1 MNFIFH
7 DLNGKKIAELPL
19 GELNINSLQDSIDMI
34 GNAHYL
40 GSSSVVI
47 YKECLSPDFFKLS
60 SGLAGDILQKIS
72 NYNLKLAIVG
82 NFSEYTSKSLRD
94 FIYESNKTGRVLFVP
109 DLDSALLEFAK

>member
-72 NYNLKLAIVG
+72 RLLCNIFNCAFEI
-82 NFSEYTSKSLRD
+82 N
-94 FIYESNKTGRVLFVP
+94 GRILFT
-109 DLDSALLEFAK
+109 